1 MLYFVIPIVCGL
13 SLGYGIKWTINWLN
27 IKEFQ
32 IRNQNI
38 ILELTSV
45 ILWMWAFLNLP
56 LDEAIIFSL
65 ISTILVGIG
74 LIDYFTFQIPLLLIL
89 IGVGV
94 AFLSVLIGLTYL
106 SSALWGIFVGAIIPW
121 GIMGITWFITK
132 RQGMGYGDIQ
142 LGILLGAWLGPVR
155 MAMTLF
161 SASLLSLIAWI
172 AVSLMKEFDKNRAI
186 PLAPFL
192 AVAGIGIYIG
202 SVYYPSFFYLL
213 IIE

>member
-1 MLYFVIPIVCGL
+1 
-13 SLGYGIKWTINWLN
+13 
-27 IKEFQ
+27 
-32 IRNQNI
+32 
-38 ILELTSV
+38 
-45 ILWMWAFLNLP
+45 
-56 LDEAIIFSL
+56 
-65 ISTILVGIG
+65 
-74 LIDYFTFQIPLLLIL
+74 
-89 IGVGV
+89 
-94 AFLSVLIGLTYL
+94 
-106 SSALWGIFVGAIIPW
+106 
-121 GIMGITWFITK
+121 
-132 RQGMGYGDIQ
+132 MGYGDIQ

>member
-1 MLYFVIPIVCGL
+1 MLEI
-13 SLGYGIKWTINWLN
+13 
-27 IKEFQ
+27 
-32 IRNQNI
+32 
-38 ILELTSV
+38 TSV

-56 LDEAIIFSL
+56 VDEAIIFSL
-65 ISTILVGIG
+65 TSTILVGIG
-74 LIDYFTFQIPLLLIL
+74 LVDYFTFQIPLLFIL
-89 IGVGV
+89 VGAGV

-106 SSALWGIFVGAIIPW
+106 SFALWGVFVGAIIPL
-121 GIMGITWFITK
+121 GIMGFTWFITK

-172 AVSLMKEFDKNRAI
+172 AISLMKEFDKDRAI

-202 SVYYPSFFYLL
+202 SVYYPGFFYLL